1 MLSINIMES
10 MRSLCSMK
18 SIWGK
23 DAENVEL
30 PKCVENS
37 GNVEDVESV
46 NNLTVGKD
54 DSDEEQA
61 RAVNIVSNVLHERK

>member
-1 MLSINIMES
+1 M
-10 MRSLCSMK
+10 
-18 SIWGK
+18 
-23 DAENVEL
+23 
-30 PKCVENS
+30 ENS